1 MTRKEEIEKASKE
14 FAYNISSIRPK
25 LNADSFKQGA
35 KWADETMI
43 EKVCKWI
50 KENIDIYAKVVINPK
65 SHYPKITMCD
75 TFEKNF
81 KKAMDE

>member
-35 KWADETMI
+35 KWADKTMI
-43 EKVCKWI
+43 EKACEWLE
-50 KENIDIYAKVVINPK
+50 ENIDTYSKVIIVENSIPTIVLTEDFKNAFTKAIN
-65 SHYPKITMCD
+65 
-75 TFEKNF
+75 N
-81 KKAMDE
+81 